1 MGDSEMDEDEEKFSM
16 YDDVCRV
23 IGRAV
28 VVLKETGQPVTQ
40 DGIKLML
47 QVHSDQNS
55 DAYLS
60 KIYVTA
66 QDVLAW
72 N

>member
-1 MGDSEMDEDEEKFSM
+1 MDEDTEKLSV
-16 YDDVCRV
+16 YDDVCRA

-40 DGIKLML
+40 DRIRLML
-47 QVHSDQNS
+47 QVHSDQKG
-55 DAYLS
+55 DVYLS
-60 KIYVTA
+60 KIYATA
-66 QDVLAW
+66 LDVLVW